1 MIFKRKKAN
10 AEPADEQ
17 AAGATEPVAETPT
30 EQATGTSAE
39 QQPAKKPVLNGPFD
53 YADIENTDEYLDF
66 GSILVK
72 PVAGLKVRMDVEQ
85 SNQRV
90 IAVSLELAESRVQL
104 MAFSASKSTSLWPG
118 ISDKIREDIASQN
131 GEIYQRDGEY
141 GQELLAQVPQ
151 QLPDGRAGHVALRFV
166 GIDGPR
172 WFLRAVIGGAAI
184 GDEEASKAI
193 DDLVR
198 GVVVNR
204 GDKPLPPQELLPLNV
219 PRNAQTRPDAEA
231 QGETEAAGQ
240 APQRPERGPE
250 ITQIG

>member
-1 MIFKRKKAN
+1 MIFKRKKVQEEFVAEETSTPV
-10 AEPADEQ
+10 EPAAD
-17 AAGATEPVAETPT
+17 P
-30 EQATGTSAE
+30 
-39 QQPAKKPVLNGPFD
+39 KPKLNGPFD
-53 YADIENTDEYLDF
+53 YSDVEDTEEYLDF

-72 PVAGLKVRMDVEQ
+72 PVPGLQVRMDVEQ

-104 MAFSASKSTSLWPG
+104 MAFSSSKSASLWPG
-118 ISDKIREDIASQN
+118 ISDKIKSDIKAQN

-198 GVVVNR
+198 SVVINR
-204 GDKPLPPQELLPLNV
+204 GDKPLPPQELLPLSV
-219 PRNAQTRPDAEA
+219 PSNAQARPEA
-231 QGETEAAGQ
+231 PEDDQSQ

>member
-1 MIFKRKKAN
+1 MIFKRKKVKEESV
-10 AEPADEQ
+10 AEETSSPVEQ
-17 AAGATEPVAETPT
+17 AAD
-30 EQATGTSAE
+30 S
-39 QQPAKKPVLNGPFD
+39 KPQLNGPFD
-53 YADIENTDEYLDF
+53 YKDVEDTEEYLDF

-72 PVAGLKVRMDVEQ
+72 PVPGLQVRMDVEQ

-104 MAFSASKSTSLWPG
+104 MAFSSSKSASLWPG
-118 ISDKIREDIASQN
+118 ISDKIKSDIKAQN

-198 GVVVNR
+198 NVVINR
-204 GDKPLPPQELLPLNV
+204 GDKPLPPQELLPLSV
-219 PRNAQTRPDAEA
+219 PNNAQARP
-231 QGETEAAGQ
+231 ETPEDDQAQ

>member
-1 MIFKRKKAN
+1 MIFKRKKAQDQPA
-10 AEPADEQ
+10 AEPADLEQ
-17 AAGATEPVAETPT
+17 AAGAEE
-30 EQATGTSAE
+30 EATGKR
-39 QQPAKKPVLNGPFD
+39 QLNGPFD
-53 YADIENTDEYLDF
+53 YKDVENTDDYLDF

-72 PVAGLKVRMDVEQ
+72 PVIGLKVRMDVEQ

-90 IAVSLELAESRVQL
+90 VAVSLEIAESRVQL

-118 ISDKIREDIASQN
+118 ISDKIKEDIKSQN

-184 GDEEASKAI
+184 GDEEAAKTI
-193 DDLVR
+193 DDLLRSVI
-198 GVVVNR
+198 VNR
-204 GDKPLPPQELLPLNV
+204 GDKPLPPQELLPLSV
-219 PRNAQTRPDAEA
+219 PTNAQARPAEPE
-231 QGETEAAGQ
+231 QEETQ